1 MSNTK
6 CNHLQSLENY
16 DFGGFIMFK
25 QYVRLF
31 IPVILL
37 LVTGVVYGVLTNN
50 IVLFSVVGLTFGVI
64 SLLIERVVTNTKFDI
79 IYSLL
84 GGIAGFYLG
93 TILDEITKQIFS
105 SIGYTSQLKVFFEV
119 MFGYIGF
126 FTPIFVKGITPF
138 YARTVE
144 KAISHTEEEKEIS
157 PYKYKILD
165 TSAIIDGRIAEIAKT
180 GFLDGTIFVPKFV
193 LNEIQMLAD
202 SQENLKR
209 NRARRGL
216 DVLNELKEIPHIDLK
231 IITKDYENIRKT
243 DEKLLKLAKDIN
255 GAIVTNDYNLNK
267 IARIEG
273 VKVLNINDLTVALRQ
288 IYLPGEK
295 LTVQILKEG
304 KEKTQGVGYL
314 QDGTMVVLEKGREY
328 IGREVQVKVT
338 SILQTSS
345 GKIIFTQIDEEAN
358 QQQSHQ
364 NQQSQQQKTKK

>member
-1 MSNTK
+1 MI
-6 CNHLQSLENY
+6 L
-16 DFGGFIMFK
+16 K
-25 QYVRLF
+25 QYIRLIIPVMLLLF
-31 IPVILL
+31 IGLSYGIMAGNILL
-37 LVTGVVYGVLTNN
+37 FSLIGLGFGFLTL
-50 IVLFSVVGLTFGVI
+50 I
-64 SLLIERVVTNTKFDI
+64 IERIVTSTKFDI
-79 IYSLL
+79 IYSFL

-93 TILDEITKQIFS
+93 IITDEIIKQVS
-105 SIGYTSQLKVFFEV
+105 YNIGYNSQLKVFFEIT
-119 MFGYIGF
+119 FTYLGF
-126 FTPIFVKGITPF
+126 FTPIFVKAITPF
-138 YARTVE
+138 YAKTFERT
-144 KAISHTEEEKEIS
+144 ITQSGEEKEIS

-180 GFLDGTIFVPKFV
+180 GFLDGVIYVPKFV

-243 DEKLLKLAKDIN
+243 DEKLLKLAKEIN
-255 GAIVTNDYNLNK
+255 GAIITNDYNLNK
-267 IARIEG
+267 IAKIEG
-273 VKVLNINDLTVALRQ
+273 IKVLNINDLTVALRQ
-288 IYLPGEK
+288 IFLPGEK

-314 QDGTMVVLEKGREY
+314 QDGTMVVLEKGRDY
-328 IGREVQVKVT
+328 IGKEVQVKVT

-358 QQQSHQ
+358 NIQQ
-364 NQQSQQQKTKK
+364 NQQQKSKN